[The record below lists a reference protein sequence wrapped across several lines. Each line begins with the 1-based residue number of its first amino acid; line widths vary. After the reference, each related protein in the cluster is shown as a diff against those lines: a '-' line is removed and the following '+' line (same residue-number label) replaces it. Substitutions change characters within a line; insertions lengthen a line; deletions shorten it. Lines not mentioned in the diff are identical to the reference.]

1 MSALTRLARLRSTG
15 TATSPRVMTAAF
27 ASTRDPASAADS
39 NAGQDPSTANKTV
52 ASQNWPMFNFGLLAT
67 SSLVGI
73 VWMASQCISKLEA
86 LTTQVDN
93 LGVKLEEK
101 IDHVEENLGVKI
113 GHVEENLGVK
123 IGHLDVKIDNVEKA
137 LTTRVDNVEAN
148 LNVKIGHVEKN
159 LGDKIGYVEK
169 SLHEKIGHIEKNM
182 TDKR

>member
-1 MSALTRLARLRSTG
+1 
-15 TATSPRVMTAAF
+15 MTAAF

-39 NAGQDPSTANKTV
+39 NAGQDPSTANKTATSL

-101 IDHVEENLGVKI
+101 IDHVEEKLEEKI

-137 LTTRVDNVEAN
+137 LKTFETTLE
-148 LNVKIGHVEKN
+148 
-159 LGDKIGYVEK
+159 
-169 SLHEKIGHIEKNM
+169 SLHSSAKTALGANDTCK
-182 TDKR
+182 TCQL

>member
-1 MSALTRLARLRSTG
+1 MSRQQGVALTRLARLRSTG

-39 NAGQDPSTANKTV
+39 NAGQDPSTANKTATSL

-67 SSLVGI
+67 SSL

-93 LGVKLEEK
+93 LGVKLEE
-101 IDHVEENLGVKI
+101 KI

-169 SLHEKIGHIEKNM
+169 NLH
-182 TDKR
+182 D

>member
-1 MSALTRLARLRSTG
+1 
-15 TATSPRVMTAAF
+15 MTAAF

-39 NAGQDPSTANKTV
+39 NAGQDPSTANKTGSPPTPAPPTRLSL